1 MASSEYAIPGC
12 TCARL
17 RKLSRRVTRVYD
29 AHLAQAG
36 IRTTQYSLLSSAAR
50 APRTVSDLAAEM
62 GMDRTTL
69 TRNLRPLLANGWVRL
84 DVGKDPRS
92 RMVEVTAKGLAAR
105 KVASAQWRNAQR
117 ALQEALGERFVA
129 QLHSAVDAALAK
141 LGGAHGGSP

>member
-1 MASSEYAIPGC
+1 MTSSDFAIPGC

-36 IRTTQYSLLSSAAR
+36 IKTTQYSLLTNAAR
-50 APRTVSDLAAEM
+50 APRTVTDLAAEM

-69 TRNLRPLLANGWVRL
+69 TRNLRPLVASGWVRL

-92 RMVEVTAKGLAAR
+92 RIVEVTARGLAAR
-105 KVASAQWRNAQR
+105 KAASAQWKKAQLE
-117 ALQEALGERFVA
+117 LQATLGERFVA
-129 QLHSAVDAALAK
+129 DLHAAVDTALAK
-141 LGGAHGGSP
+141 LGGARGGSP

>member
-105 KVASAQWRNAQR
+105 KAASAQWRKAQR
-117 ALQEALGERFVA
+117 ELQEALGGRFVA
-129 QLHSAVDAALAK
+129 QLHSAVDTALAK
-141 LGGAHGGSP
+141 LGGAQGGSP